1 MKVDIYLPVWFVAN
15 TYSIEVDLFRTW
27 RCVDTWIVLK
37 MLISDWDTLPQKNI
51 MKTSTSFVL
60 ASEVCTATA
69 RALVQEKAIDWL
81 EPMFVCGIDELK
93 SVQFTKLLARKGK
106 ARQYLSYSFLHH
118 AFPYLPSATTVTP
131 NELENA
137 SIMP

>member
-51 MKTSTSFVL
+51 MKTSKSFVL

-81 EPMFVCGIDELK
+81 ESMFVCGIDELK